1 MVSLVVYLNI
11 RRHIRSLWIIWS
23 TDFFVMVKKIHL
35 PLLVYTKLVDS
46 SFHAFWLATE
56 TLNSSLFYAFLYQ
69 VIIPG
74 SWIFALIV
82 QIPMSLASNVKDN
95 ACVWINEGWLLKTCF
110 LLRSAFVVAAM
121 ILMAGLYCRIIYT
134 LWFKSNPKN
143 QPTFQRRVSI
153 NKQVQHENI
162 FLLLHWR

>member
-1 MVSLVVYLNI
+1 MNYLEHWFLLMI
-11 RRHIRSLWIIWS
+11 
-23 TDFFVMVKKIHL
+23 KKVRFT
-35 PLLVYTKLVDS
+35 LLVYTRLVDS
-46 SFHAFWLATE
+46 SFHAFWLATK
-56 TLNSSLFYAFLYQ
+56 TLNSNLFYAFLCQ

-82 QIPMSLASNVKDN
+82 EIPLSLALNVKDN
-95 ACVWINEGWLLKTCF
+95 ACVWINERWLLKTCF
-110 LLRSAFVVAAM
+110 LLRSAIVVAAM

-162 FLLLHWR
+162 FFCFIDDHIFDS